1 MNILETFSKRL
12 KSERERQGLS
22 VRDLADLSGVS
33 DQAIYRYELYAD
45 HFPTTFNALRLADA
59 LGVTVD
65 WLFGGGEDDDDE

>member
-1 MNILETFSKRL
+1 MTILEIFSKRL
-12 KSERERQGLS
+12 KEERERQGMS
-22 VRDLADLSGVS
+22 VRELADISGVS

-65 WLFGGGEDDDDE
+65 WLFGGVDDDAE